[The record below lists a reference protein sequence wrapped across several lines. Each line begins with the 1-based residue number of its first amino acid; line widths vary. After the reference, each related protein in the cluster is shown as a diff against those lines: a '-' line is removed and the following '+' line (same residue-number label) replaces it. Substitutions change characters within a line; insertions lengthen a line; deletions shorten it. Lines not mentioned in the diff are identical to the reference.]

1 MLTPIDFKN
10 NYFSLLTESQSITG
24 VTPGVTPKY
33 DEYKD
38 VTEDDKFT
46 VEQWS
51 NLVKVASIIK
61 ANENRFEMQTWHKK
75 SECGTIHCIA
85 GWAES
90 LVKKD
95 TNYLDTK
102 DTWITATDVLSEYA
116 EPFFFIEINA
126 IIPGLGFPGVGDYDS
141 IVDKRNEHKG
151 LPEQL
156 VMKWFIDPI
165 LEEARKESHELSSE
179 ISQFIQKAQGEFALA

>member
-10 NYFSLLTESQSITG
+10 NYFALLAESQSITG
-24 VTPGVTPKY
+24 VTLLDSMY
-33 DEYKD
+33 NEYEN

-46 VEQWS
+46 DKQWS

-61 ANENRFEMQTWHKK
+61 ANENRLEMHTWHNP
-75 SECGTIHCIA
+75 SECGVVHCIA

-90 LVKKD
+90 LVKND
-95 TNYLDTK
+95 TNYLCTVDTCE
-102 DTWITATDVLSEYA
+102 TATRVLSEYA
-116 EPFFFIEINA
+116 EPFFFIELMC
-126 IIPGLGFPGVGDYDS
+126 IIPSRVS
-141 IVDKRNEHKG
+141 TVDKRKEHEG

-179 ISQFIQKAQGEFALA
+179 INQFIQKAQGEFVLA